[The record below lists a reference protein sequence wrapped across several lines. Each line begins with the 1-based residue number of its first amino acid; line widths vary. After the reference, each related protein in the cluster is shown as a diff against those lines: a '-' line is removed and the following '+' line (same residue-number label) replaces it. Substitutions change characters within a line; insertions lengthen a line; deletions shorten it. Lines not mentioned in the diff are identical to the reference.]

1 MCQTCHGE
9 GGLTIQQTW
18 GIEFAPCPDSHCD
31 FDKEAAWEETQ
42 AKLNRL
48 KEEMNLN
55 ATA

>member
-31 FDKEAAWEETQ
+31 FDKEKAIQELDQAI
-42 AKLNRL
+42 AKLKR
-48 KEEMNLN
+48 EMSEV
-55 ATA
+55 A

>member
-31 FDKEAAWEETQ
+31 FDIEAAWQETQ
-42 AKLNRL
+42 AKLNKL
-48 KEEMNLN
+48 KEEMKLN